1 MTWSE
6 LEWKAQ
12 RWGKTACEN
21 ARTQKQTL
29 VWWTQEFLKL
39 NWVQNSSYVCMCNIC
54 WQPQS
59 WCTVDVP
66 WSVYLVA
73 TAAVNHISSH
83 SIGESFCCFS
93 LPSSYLYLALCQ
105 GHPRRLWWD
114 SCAIGLTT
122 LLTAPAF
129 AFSTCLNS
137 IEYLQCPLGDGPH
150 TQSDG
155 SVSFITPGLWWI
167 SQVTGCLPTQVD
179 FQNSQISNLSSFHL
193 KTKQKKNKCCF
204 LNMQNQR
211 CQWSPFL

>member
-1 MTWSE
+1 MC
-6 LEWKAQ
+6 
-12 RWGKTACEN
+12 ACVTSAGN
-21 ARTQKQTL
+21 HRAGVL
-29 VWWTQEFLKL
+29 WTCSGDE
-39 NWVQNSSYVCMCNIC
+39 SSL
-54 WQPQS
+54 
-59 WCTVDVP
+59 
-66 WSVYLVA
+66 VYLVA
-73 TAAVNHISSH
+73 TAAAAVNHISSH
-83 SIGESFCCFS
+83 SVGEFFCCFS

-105 GHPRRLWWD
+105 GQPRCLWWD

-137 IEYLQCPLGDGPH
+137 IEYVQCPLGDAPH

-155 SVSFITPGLWWI
+155 SVSYITPGLWWI

-193 KTKQKKNKCCF
+193 KTKQKKSKCCF